1 MLPFKDM
8 AQWDAGRY
16 KTVSF
21 GCVINA
27 RQSAK
32 LEAI

>member
-8 AQWDAGRY
+8 AQWYAPPY

-21 GCVINA
+21 NCVINA
-27 RQSAK
+27 GQSAK